1 MSGIKPPWPAMAV
14 RKCRTA
20 LFFAAAGLTVLS
32 MLSPA
37 LSTGCSGPPPTATP
51 TTAPPT
57 ATPTTAPPTAT
68 PAAAATQVVAVTPVV
83 GSDCGDWQ
91 RAAAS
96 TAYPVLAPNDVYRV
110 CGDELHVLI
119 IEADHD
125 RLAVYPSGN

>member
-1 MSGIKPPWPAMAV
+1 MPSIKPPLPAIAV

-20 LFFAAAGLTVLS
+20 LIFAAASGLTVLS

-37 LSTGCSGPPPTATP
+37 LSTGCSGPPPTVTP
-51 TTAPPT
+51 AMAWPT
-57 ATPTTAPPTAT
+57 ST
-68 PAAAATQVVAVTPVV
+68 PAAAPSTQAVAVTPVV

-96 TAYPVLAPNDVYRV
+96 TAYPALAPNDVYRV
-110 CGDELHVLI
+110 CGDELHVLV